1 MREFIGR
8 CCEQVLSGVEL
19 GVEEGVRL
27 MADVGRDELMDLLAA
42 ADRIRRRFVGDE
54 VHLCS
59 IVNAKSGR
67 CTEDCSFCS
76 QSARF
81 STGVEEYALIDEK
94 QVLEAAR
101 VAESNSAEAL
111 GLVAAWRGLRKGQEL
126 DRVTALIRRLSEDGR
141 VHADASLGLID
152 DPEVATALK
161 QAGLHTYNHNLETA
175 ASHFDNVCETHS
187 HDDRLRTIELVREA
201 GMNVC
206 SGGILGMGES
216 PRQRVELAAELRE
229 VDPDIVPLNFLNP
242 IEGTPA
248 RRDVRTPRPARSPQ
262 VHRGVPVHV
271 AAPPH
276 HGGGRARGG
285 ARRAGRRSC
294 TWRAASATMVGDY
307 LTTGG
312 NPARGRP
319 GAHRPDGPGAPPRG
333 GSAGLPPAPC
343 RRRHGDPG
351 RCAAAPGLTP
361 WPGTA
366 SGCPCRPSPGQAGR
380 VSCVRRN
387 ASGAVA
393 SGCTAG
399 RRCPSRPATTWVWRA
414 TRGWRLRRPARLTRR
429 ARAAARPGC
438 WRGTTPPSRLWST
451 SWRAPSSSRRPS
463 SFPPATWRTSG
474 VATALAERGDLIL
487 SDGLSHASTVDAC
500 RLSRAE
506 VRVLP
511 HSDVEG
517 LRHELRDAS
526 SYRRVL
532 VLVEGLYSMD
542 GDMAPLEAM
551 AEAARQAGAMLII
564 DDAHGLGTVGPEG
577 RGAAAACGVSEEV
590 AIQVG
595 NLGKALGSFG
605 AFVLTDERTRELLV
619 QTSRSFIFTCSLP
632 PPVVAAAPGGPGGAR
647 GRAGARRAPASERG
661 PPAGA
666 AGGGRPGGTPW
677 GVAHRSRAGGGRR
690 PAP

>member
-101 VAESNSAEAL
+101 VAESNGAEAL
-111 GLVAAWRGLRKGQEL
+111 GLVAAWRGLRKGQDL

-248 RRDVRTPRPARSPQ
+248 GETFEPLAPLEALKCIAVFRFMLPR
-262 VHRGVPVHV
+262 HHIMV
-271 AAPPH
+271 A
-276 HGGGRARGG
+276 GGREVVLGELAPLMYL
-285 ARRAGRRSC
+285 AG
-294 TWRAASATMVGDY
+294 ASATMVGDY

-312 NPARGRP
+312 NPARDDLALIARMGLEPRP
-319 GAHRPDGPGAPPRG
+319 
-333 GSAGLPPAPC
+333 
-343 RRRHGDPG
+343 
-351 RCAAAPGLTP
+351 
-361 WPGTA
+361 
-366 SGCPCRPSPGQAGR
+366 
-380 VSCVRRN
+380 
-387 ASGAVA
+387 VA
-393 SGCTAG
+393 
-399 RRCPSRPATTWVWRA
+399 
-414 TRGWRLRRPARLTRR
+414 ARLASPRP
-429 ARAAARPGC
+429 RAAA
-438 WRGTTPPSRLWST
+438 
-451 SWRAPSSSRRPS
+451 
-463 SFPPATWRTSG
+463 
-474 VATALAERGDLIL
+474 ATATL
-487 SDGLSHASTVDAC
+487 DG
-500 RLSRAE
+500 
-506 VRVLP
+506 
-511 HSDVEG
+511 
-517 LRHELRDAS
+517 
-526 SYRRVL
+526 
-532 VLVEGLYSMD
+532 
-542 GDMAPLEAM
+542 APL
-551 AEAARQAGAMLII
+551 RQG
-564 DDAHGLGTVGPEG
+564 
-577 RGAAAACGVSEEV
+577 
-590 AIQVG
+590 
-595 NLGKALGSFG
+595 
-605 AFVLTDERTRELLV
+605 
-619 QTSRSFIFTCSLP
+619 
-632 PPVVAAAPGGPGGAR
+632 
-647 GRAGARRAPASERG
+647 
-661 PPAGA
+661 
-666 AGGGRPGGTPW
+666 
-677 GVAHRSRAGGGRR
+677 
-690 PAP
+690 